1 MKLVKIKKLGENV
14 LGGIYKGEKTFI
26 SNCPITDNTLVLL
39 NNKLEII
46 GVMYGIIEIF
56 QGDIKYRAWHFIIFE
71 NERCYSLEFDVTK
84 KKEKIFGNLV
94 LYKNKLESL
103 IKKIK

>member
-46 GVMYGIIEIF
+46 GIMYGIIEIF
-56 QGDIKYRAWHFIIFE
+56 QGDNVYRAWNFIIFE
-71 NERCYSLEFDVTK
+71 NDKCYTFEFDVTK
-84 KKEKIFGNLV
+84 KKGKIFGNLV